1 MTSKLDEHWQ
11 KLYEEAMAD
20 VVEWRQEHPRATFN
34 KIEEK
39 LDSRL
44 AQVRAQLL
52 QDLVQMSTNTD
63 IRGRPASERPLC
75 PECGK
80 GLAANGQYKRELTTN
95 YEQKIVIRRSYGR
108 CPECGDSFFPPG

>member
-1 MTSKLDEHWQ
+1 MNSKIDEHWQ
-11 KLYEEAMAD
+11 KLYEEAMTD
-20 VVEWRQEHPRATFN
+20 VVEWRQEHPQATFN

-52 QDLVQMSTNTD
+52 QDLVKMSANTD
-63 IRGRPASERPLC
+63 LRGRPAGERPLC

-80 GLAANGQYKRELTTN
+80 PVAANGQQQRELITS
-95 YEQKIVIRRSYGR
+95 YEQKIAIRRSYGR
-108 CPECGDSFFPPG
+108 CPECGHGFFPPG